1 VLNIGLELRIANV
14 MGNKNVKK
22 TKPIMKRG
30 YTLGEKKRIQS
41 ISPITHVKVNIIK
54 KSFFGLLIL
63 FVSRFFKQH
72 IIAVNKSKIL
82 TGWPAKNLIILW
94 ENSIKLP
101 GSSLKRLPI
110 PSEAVLSQ
118 YLERKI
124 LLAKGKI
131 GFLNM

>member
-1 VLNIGLELRIANV
+1 MLNIGLELRIANV

-54 KSFFGLLIL
+54 KSFVGLLIL
-63 FVSRFFKQH
+63 FVSRYFKDH

-82 TGWPAKNLIILW
+82 TGWPVKNLKTLW
-94 ENSIKLP
+94 ENPIKLP
-101 GSSLKRLPI
+101 DSSPKRLRI

-118 YLERKI
+118 YLERKM

-131 GFLNM
+131 GLSNM